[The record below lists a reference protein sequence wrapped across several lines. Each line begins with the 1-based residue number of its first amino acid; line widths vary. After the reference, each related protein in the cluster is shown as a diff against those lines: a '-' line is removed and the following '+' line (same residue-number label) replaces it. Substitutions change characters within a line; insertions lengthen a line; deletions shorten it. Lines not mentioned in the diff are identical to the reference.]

1 MARPLIPESV
11 LVPAYRALARGATQL
26 EAAALAGVS
35 HGTLERRLA
44 EQPVPMLCHRKQ
56 RENALTLAER
66 EEIRVGIVTGETDAS
81 IARRL
86 GRHRGTI
93 GRGIRAGGGRQRYHA
108 YSAQSGADARAR
120 RPKPTWIES
129 RPEVW
134 AVVVAKLRLKWSPR
148 QIVGWLRLEH
158 PDDPS
163 WWVSHETIY
172 QAIFVQPKG
181 EFRTE
186 IAQCLR
192 SGRATRRPH
201 SRARRGKGSSIKDM
215 VMISERPAEADD
227 RAVPGHWEGDTIIG
241 ARGASAVATLVE
253 RSTRY
258 ALLIKVDSKH
268 AAHVAQRLTD
278 AVVTLPEQLRRSL
291 TWDQGIEMA
300 AHVDFTIASGVPVY
314 FCDPA
319 KPWQRGTNEN
329 TNGLVRQ
336 FLPKGTDLS
345 VHSQADLDEI
355 AHLLNTRPRE
365 TLGFETPALRFE
377 QLVATTT

>member
-1 MARPLIPESV
+1 
-11 LVPAYRALARGATQL
+11 LARGATQL
-26 EAAALAGVS
+26 EAAELVGVS
-35 HGTLERRLA
+35 HGTIERRLA
-44 EQPVPMLCHRKQ
+44 QHPVPMLRERKQ
-56 RENALTLAER
+56 RPDALTLAER
-66 EEIRVGIVTGETDAS
+66 EEIRVGIVSGETDAA

-93 GRGIRAGGGRQRYHA
+93 GREIRSGGGRDRYHA
-108 YSAQSGADARAR
+108 YRAQSEADERAR
-120 RPKPTWIES
+120 RPKSTWIES

-134 AVVVAKLRLKWSPR
+134 AVVVAKLRLRWSPR
-148 QIVGWLRLEH
+148 QIVGWLRREH

-192 SGRATRRPH
+192 SGRATRRPRN
-201 SRARRGKGSSIKDM
+201 RARRGKGSSIKDM
-215 VMISERPAEADD
+215 VMISERPAEAAD

-258 ALLIKVDSKH
+258 AILVKVDSKH
-268 AAHVAQRLTD
+268 AAHVAQRL
-278 AVVTLPEQLRRSL
+278 AEALVTLPEQLRRSL

-300 AHVDFTIASGVPVY
+300 AHVDFTVATGVPVY

-329 TNGLVRQ
+329 TNGLIRQ

-345 VHSQADLDEI
+345 THSQDDLDEI

-365 TLGFETPALRFE
+365 TLGFDTPALRFH
-377 QLVATTT
+377 QLVATTA